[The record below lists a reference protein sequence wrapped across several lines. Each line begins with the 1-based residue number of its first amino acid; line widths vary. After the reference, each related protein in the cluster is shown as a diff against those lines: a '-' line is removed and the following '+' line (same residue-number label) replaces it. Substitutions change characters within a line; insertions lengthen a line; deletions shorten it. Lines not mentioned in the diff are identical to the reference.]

1 MSTLVTSSRIRIAI
15 VDDHPLFR
23 AGLATSLRRTAD
35 LEIVTVG
42 ETAEDAVRA
51 AASGNVDVLLLD
63 ITIPGGGIEAARSIV
78 RDNPGVRILFL
89 TGADSEDAA
98 AETLAIGGR
107 GYVLK
112 GANGRELVK
121 AIRTVH
127 QGQLYVTPELATR
140 MLARHGRREAAPPP
154 APARP
159 GPAAARPFL
168 SLREQQILD
177 LAARGLKNREIAAE
191 LGLSVATVKHYIS
204 LVVRKWGV
212 RNRVEAVV
220 LHSRQPQEAS
230 LPPAPDRVKT

>member
-1 MSTLVTSSRIRIAI
+1 MSSAMTSSRIRIAI

-35 LEIVTVG
+35 LEIVMVG

-51 AASGNVDVLLLD
+51 AASGSVDVLLLD

-78 RDNPGVRILFL
+78 RAHPEVRILFL

-140 MLARHGRREAAPPP
+140 MLARHGRREAPPP
-154 APARP
+154 PERPA
-159 GPAAARPFL
+159 PAAARPFL

-220 LHSRQPQEAS
+220 LHSRQPQEAA
-230 LPPAPDRVKT
+230 LPSASERVKT